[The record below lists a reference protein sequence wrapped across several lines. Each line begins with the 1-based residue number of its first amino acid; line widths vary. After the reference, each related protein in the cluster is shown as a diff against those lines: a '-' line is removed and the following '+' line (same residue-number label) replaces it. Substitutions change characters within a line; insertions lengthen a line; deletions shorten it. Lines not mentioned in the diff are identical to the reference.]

1 MKNFNQY
8 IVEKIKLSNDR
19 FDFTNITYDK
29 LAAADWIDTP
39 QYTINGKFAVWKYEI
54 HFGQIS
60 LYNKIIGAWSHVFI
74 ENRENNSI
82 FSLIIPQKSINNFI
96 SKEEL
101 NKKRN
106 HDEST
111 MPDELIEL
119 IDDIGVFIYDRDTI
133 YSIEEDITIWKNTM
147 TDWAAIAEQDENFDE
162 FYNNV
167 IKQIE
172 NRK

>member
-29 LAAADWIDTP
+29 LAEADWTDMP
-39 QYTINGKFAVWKYEI
+39 QYTIDGSIDRKQKFEI

-60 LYNKIIGAWSHVFI
+60 LYNNIIGAWSHVFV
-74 ENRENNSI
+74 NNQYTSF

-133 YSIEEDITIWKNTM
+133 YSIEEDINIWKNTM
-147 TDWAAIAEQDENFDE
+147 TDWAAIAEQDEKFDE